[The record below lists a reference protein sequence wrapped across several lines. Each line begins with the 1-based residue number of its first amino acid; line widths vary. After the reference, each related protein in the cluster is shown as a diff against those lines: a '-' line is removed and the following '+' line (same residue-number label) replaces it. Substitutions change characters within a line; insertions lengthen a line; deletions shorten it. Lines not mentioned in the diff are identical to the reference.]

1 MDEHGLFL
9 ESLKWIALVFAA
21 GFVGFFGKF
30 LGKIL
35 ISFFHRGESASSG
48 EIKPQK
54 EHQGG
59 EQQEYEK
66 PSALITPAN
75 RHFQEQPGE
84 LHEGTPVL
92 SLPVMKPE
100 EDKITEKQDKHRR
113 KYEKKLQKVKIKEQ
127 KK

>member
-35 ISFFHRGESASSG
+35 ISIFHRGESASSG
-48 EIKPQK
+48 ENKTQK

-59 EQQEYEK
+59 EQQVYEK
-66 PSALITPAN
+66 TPARITPAN
-75 RHFQEQPGE
+75 RHLQEEPKA
-84 LHEGTPVL
+84 LHEGTPVP
-92 SLPVMKPE
+92 SPSVMKPE
-100 EDKITEKQDKHRR
+100 EDKITEKQDKQRR
-113 KYEKKLQKVKIKEQ
+113 KYEKKLLKAKIKEQ